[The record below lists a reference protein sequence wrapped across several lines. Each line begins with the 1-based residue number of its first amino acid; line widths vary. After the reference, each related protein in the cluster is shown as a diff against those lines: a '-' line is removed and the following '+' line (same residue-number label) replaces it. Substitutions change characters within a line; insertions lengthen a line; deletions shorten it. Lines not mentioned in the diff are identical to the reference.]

1 MFSGMLMAAIWGCVA
16 GSALLLG
23 ALLGYFIKLPQRLV
37 ASIMAFG
44 AGVLMSAAVSYT
56 HLDVYKRQH
65 VPYPCNHDTNHLHLS
80 KEYLY
85 LY

>member
-1 MFSGMLMAAIWGCVA
+1 MLMAAIWGCVA

-44 AGVLMSAAVSYT
+44 AGVLMSAVSFELLDDAYT
-56 HLDVYKRQH
+56 LGGPIHLV
-65 VPYPCNHDTNHLHLS
+65 TGFF
-80 KEYLY
+80 
-85 LY
+85 